1 MESVASKTGKH
12 VLCYFANPTSNI
24 LILRSA
30 HRQSQTFERIVFPG
44 ERLFFEAGSRDSLEV
59 YQSGSSGLDLVETM
73 RCDRL
78 QVNADNHSPQKLS
91 A

>member
-1 MESVASKTGKH
+1 MESVASKTGKR

-24 LILRSA
+24 VILRSG
-30 HRQSQTFERIVFPG
+30 HQKSQNFERIVFPG
-44 ERLFFEAGSRDSLEV
+44 ERLFFEASSRDSLEV

-78 QVNADNHSPQKLS
+78 QVNADRHSPQKL
-91 A
+91 AA